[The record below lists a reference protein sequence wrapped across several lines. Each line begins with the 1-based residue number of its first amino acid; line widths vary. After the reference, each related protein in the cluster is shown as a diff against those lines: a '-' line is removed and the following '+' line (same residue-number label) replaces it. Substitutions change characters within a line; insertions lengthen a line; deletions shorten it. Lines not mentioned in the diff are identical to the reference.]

1 MESTA
6 VDRELAAGFDLKHLP
21 PDFYED
27 PFRYYRALREHAP
40 VKRLPDGSV
49 LATRYAD
56 VAAVYRDAKVF
67 SSDKKSEFGPK
78 FGVDSLLYQHH
89 TTSLVFSDPPFH
101 TRVRR
106 IIVGA
111 LVPRAITDLVPGI
124 EALVNRLLDEME
136 QKREVDLVESFALAL
151 PVEIIGDLFGI
162 PHGERAP
169 LRGWTS
175 AILAALEPAL
185 TPEQLQRGNRA
196 VREFLDYL
204 NGLIA
209 DRRARPGDP
218 ERDVLTR
225 LIRGDAGGETFSE
238 VELLQNCI
246 FIVNAGHETTTS
258 LLGSALVLL
267 QEWPDQREKL
277 QADPALMKT
286 AIDEFLR
293 MESPVQLGNRVATA
307 DTTVG
312 GEPVAAGTI
321 VHVGIGAANR
331 DPQQFADPERMDIT
345 RTPNRHF
352 AFAGG
357 IHQCAGNH
365 LAKLQAEIALGRFL
379 SRFPG
384 YQLTE
389 KPTRG
394 GRARFRG
401 YVKAPARVA

>member
-1 MESTA
+1 MEN
-6 VDRELAAGFDLKHLP
+6 DQDGRELAARFDLKNLP

-27 PFRYYRALREHAP
+27 PFRHYRALREHAP

-49 LATRYAD
+49 LATRYVD
-56 VAAVYRDAKVF
+56 VAAVYRDAKIF

-78 FGVDSLLYQHH
+78 FGADSLIYQHH

-101 TRVRR
+101 SRVRR

-124 EALVNRLLDEME
+124 EALVTRLLDEME
-136 QKREVDLVESFALAL
+136 EKRDVDLVESFALAL
-151 PVEIIGDLFGI
+151 PVEIIGNLFGI
-162 PHGERAP
+162 PPAERSP

-175 AILAALEPAL
+175 AILSALEPAL
-185 TPEQLQRGNRA
+185 TAEQLQRANAA
-196 VREFLDYL
+196 VSEFLEYL
-204 NGLIA
+204 KGLIA
-209 DRRARPGDP
+209 DRRATPGDP

-225 LIRGDAGGETFSE
+225 LIQGSTDGEKFTE

-267 QEWPDQREKL
+267 QEWPEERQRL
-277 QADPALMKT
+277 QANPALIKT

-293 MESPVQLGNRVATA
+293 MESPVQLGNRVATI
-307 DTTVG
+307 DTAVG
-312 GEPVAAGTI
+312 GVNITGGTI
-321 VHVGIGAANR
+321 VHVGIAAANR
-331 DPQQFADPERMDIT
+331 DPDQFSDPEKMDIA
-345 RTPNRHF
+345 RSPNRHF

-365 LAKLQAEIALGRFL
+365 LAKLQAEIALSRFL
-379 SRFPG
+379 ARFPG
-384 YQLTE
+384 YELSA

-401 YVKAPARVA
+401 YVKAPARVR

>member
-1 MESTA
+1 MEQLEN
-6 VDRELAAGFDLKHLP
+6 DRELAARFDLKNLP
-21 PDFYED
+21 PDFYEN
-27 PFRYYRALREHAP
+27 PFRHYRALREHAP
-40 VKRLPDGSV
+40 VKWLPDGSV

-78 FGVDSLLYQHH
+78 MGVDSLIYQHH

-124 EALVNRLLDEME
+124 EALVTRLLDDME
-136 QKREVDLVESFALAL
+136 RRREVDLVESFALAL
-151 PVEIIGDLFGI
+151 PVEIIGNLFGI
-162 PHGERAP
+162 PPAERSP

-175 AILAALEPAL
+175 AILSALEPSL
-185 TPEQLQRGNRA
+185 TVEQLQRANDA

-204 NGLIA
+204 KGLIA

-225 LIRGDAGGETFSE
+225 LIQGSTDGEKFTE

-267 QEWPDQREKL
+267 KEWPDELRRL
-277 QADPALMKT
+277 QTDPTLMKT

-307 DTTVG
+307 NTLVG
-312 GEPVAAGTI
+312 GESVAAGTI
-321 VHVGIGAANR
+321 VHVGIAAANR
-331 DPQQFADPERMDIT
+331 DPEQFADAERMDIS
-345 RTPNRHF
+345 RSPNRHF

-365 LAKLQAEIALGRFL
+365 LAKLQAEIALSRFL
-379 SRFPG
+379 ARFPG
-384 YQLTE
+384 YELSA

-401 YVKAPARVA
+401 YVKAPARVR